1 MKEKFINMSIEET
14 ELSNEKNLEFFS
26 YLIREGYCLVE
37 YYERIAD
44 YLISERILDE
54 EGNIL

>member
-26 YLIREGYCLVE
+26 YLIREDCCLE
-37 YYERIAD
+37 HYKRMAD

>member
-26 YLIREGYCLVE
+26 YLIREGYCLE
-37 YYERIAD
+37 HYERMAD
-44 YLISERILDE
+44 YLISERVLDE

>member
-1 MKEKFINMSIEET
+1 MKEKFINMSIET
-14 ELSNEKNLEFFS
+14 ELSNENLEFFS
-26 YLIREGYCLVE
+26 YLIREGYCLE
-37 YYERIAD
+37 HYERMAD

>member
-14 ELSNEKNLEFFS
+14 ELSNKKNLEFFS
-26 YLIREGYCLVE
+26 YLIREGYCLE
-37 YYERIAD
+37 HYEKMANA
-44 YLISERILDE
+44 LIENGWIDE

>member
-26 YLIREGYCLVE
+26 YLIREGCCLE
-37 YYERIAD
+37 HYKRMANA
-44 YLISERILDE
+44 LIENGWIDE

>member
-26 YLIREGYCLVE
+26 YLIREGCCLE
-37 YYERIAD
+37 HYKKMAD
-44 YLISERILDE
+44 YLISEKVLDK

>member
-14 ELSNEKNLEFFS
+14 ELSNENLEFFS
-26 YLIREGYCLVE
+26 FLIKKGYCLE
-37 YYERIAD
+37 HYERMAD
-44 YLISERILDE
+44 YLINERNLLDE

>member
-14 ELSNEKNLEFFS
+14 ELSNENLEFFS
-26 YLIREGYCLVE
+26 YLIRENYCLE
-37 YYERIAD
+37 YYEKMAD
-44 YLISERILDE
+44 YLINERNLLDE